1 MSHSHCQSWTLFL
14 APSMYHKLFY
24 HISWKFSFIIVITF
38 HLHIKERFNMVV
50 VPLANLVMVQMNASQ
65 YFEPRKPRC
74 ILSQILLWKIFQEQA
89 ASKLVQVRPS
99 LLDDKIMLT
108 RIGFLND

>member
-1 MSHSHCQSWTLFL
+1 
-14 APSMYHKLFY
+14 
-24 HISWKFSFIIVITF
+24 
-38 HLHIKERFNMVV
+38 MVV
-50 VPLANLVMVQMNASQ
+50 APLANLVMVQMNASQ
-65 YFEPRKPRC
+65 YFEPRKPRYIQSR
-74 ILSQILLWKIFQEQA
+74 ILRWKIFQEQA